1 MTPGPDRR
9 LQQRIDALKY
19 NPLHC
24 IHRHVSRAARLV
36 AARFD
41 EAFATHGLTAGQFTT
56 LMTLGNGGPVSISR
70 LAEQLA
76 TDPTTVPRVIRPLV
90 ERGCVTIE
98 RGTDRRVR
106 IVAITERGIDRL
118 IDALPVWERVQASM
132 LSGLP
137 EDRWPEVRHGIAAL
151 RHGARNAS
159 SPDAGAE
166 N

>member
-1 MTPGPDRR
+1 MKPAPDRR
-9 LQQRIDALKY
+9 LQQRIDELKH

-41 EAFATHGLTAGQFTT
+41 EAFATQGLTAGQFTT
-56 LMTLGNGGPVSISR
+56 LMTLGFGGPVSISR

-106 IVAITERGIDRL
+106 IVAITELGVDRL
-118 IDALPVWERVQASM
+118 IQALPVWERVQASM

-151 RHGARNAS
+151 RHGARNGAD
-159 SPDAGAE
+159 PGADA
-166 N
+166 